1 VDLSTSKSKAK
12 ELKNE
17 LKELYKDYE
26 KRMLA
31 SLCGAFV
38 GSLNYDSLVEFSL
51 TLSILM

>member
-1 VDLSTSKSKAK
+1 MDLSTSKSKAK
-12 ELKNE
+12 ELKNV

-26 KRMLA
+26 KRKLA

-38 GSLNYDSLVEFSL
+38 GSLNYDSLVELFL